1 MPHGTVKR
9 VERALGF
16 GFLVDEAGMDWFFVS
31 DGVRGGLSSLLV
43 GDVVHFTPEW
53 TAKGPRASDI
63 ALDFP
68 QPIH

>member
-9 VERALGF
+9 VERVLGF

-31 DGVRGGLSSLLV
+31 DGVRGGLASLSV
-43 GDVVHFTPEW
+43 DDVVHFTPEW
-53 TAKGPRASDI
+53 TPKGPRASDI

-68 QPIH
+68 QPVH